1 MHVIS
6 VMVSVSYANPR
17 RRRDAD
23 HLLVAV
29 LLTVFRKTRMREETE
44 VKRALVAKQ
53 ICEAQHGPAHEEFVR
68 MIERGEIE
76 Q

>member
-1 MHVIS
+1 
-6 VMVSVSYANPR
+6 
-17 RRRDAD
+17 
-23 HLLVAV
+23 
-29 LLTVFRKTRMREETE
+29 MREETE